1 MQLSADPHPQQ
12 DGSETTD
19 QLIDAVSVLERG
31 LAILDSLGMDASAGH
46 VSYGLEMVRERL
58 HSLQNGGSSPS

>member
-58 HSLQNGGSSPS
+58 HSLQNGGIFPS